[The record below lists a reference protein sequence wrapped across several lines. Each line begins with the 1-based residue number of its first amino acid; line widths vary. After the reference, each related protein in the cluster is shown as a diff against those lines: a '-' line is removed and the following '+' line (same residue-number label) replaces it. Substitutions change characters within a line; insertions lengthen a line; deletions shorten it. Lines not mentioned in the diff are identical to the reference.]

1 MSSENIIVALI
12 VAVAA
17 IGAFAGESI
26 DEQYVTLALLALG
39 VVTGFMNPASDMSE
53 RTAMLVVAFALGT
66 VAMQLDAIPEVGT
79 YLSSIFGGIGTGVA
93 GAYLANFT
101 LVLIDRIKPAKQA

>member
-53 RTAMLVVAFALGT
+53 RTGMLVVAFALGT

-79 YLSSIFGGIGTGVA
+79 YLSSIFGGIGTG
-93 GAYLANFT
+93 
-101 LVLIDRIKPAKQA
+101 IDRIKPAKQA